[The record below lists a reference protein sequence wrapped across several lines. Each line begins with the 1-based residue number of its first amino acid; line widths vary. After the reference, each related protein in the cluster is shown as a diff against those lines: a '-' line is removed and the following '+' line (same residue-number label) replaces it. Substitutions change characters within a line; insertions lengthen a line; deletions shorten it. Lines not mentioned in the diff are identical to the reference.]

1 MNSGIAC
8 LFVLET
14 AEKKANAMNND
25 KIFGGFAAKLNKIAY
40 LKAKGWV
47 GGFKIFSYVQL
58 VLWCL
63 MNAVAT
69 LVTR

>member
-25 KIFGGFAAKLNKIAY
+25 KIWRLRRQTEKNSL
-40 LKAKGWV
+40 LKGQGV
-47 GGFKIFSYVQL
+47 G

>member
-25 KIFGGFAAKLNKIAY
+25 KIWRLRRQNEQNSL
-40 LKAKGWV
+40 LKGQGV
-47 GGFKIFSYVQL
+47 GGRV
-58 VLWCL
+58 
-63 MNAVAT
+63 
-69 LVTR
+69 

>member
-25 KIFGGFAAKLNKIAY
+25 KIWRLRRQTEKIAY
-40 LKAKGWV
+40 TKAKGWV

>member
-25 KIFGGFAAKLNKIAY
+25 KIWRLRQTEQNSLLRGQG
-40 LKAKGWV
+40 V
-47 GGFKIFSYVQL
+47 GGMV
-58 VLWCL
+58 
-63 MNAVAT
+63 
-69 LVTR
+69 

>member
-25 KIFGGFAAKLNKIAY
+25 KIWRLRRQTEKNSL
-40 LKAKGWV
+40 LKGQGV
-47 GGFKIFSYVQL
+47 DGRV
-58 VLWCL
+58 
-63 MNAVAT
+63 
-69 LVTR
+69 